1 MRGIRAYDVLQKS
14 LQPKSGESDRRL
26 QEHLATNTWGI
37 EADHRV
43 KITTRSLRSRRA
55 SEETEETI
63 AISVESGISVM
74 GEGEVNN
81 LHLRSVNGGE
91 QKEEDLSRRILE
103 ILDRLDR
110 LELETNKRS

>member
-1 MRGIRAYDVLQKS
+1 
-14 LQPKSGESDRRL
+14 
-26 QEHLATNTWGI
+26 
-37 EADHRV
+37 
-43 KITTRSLRSRRA
+43 
-55 SEETEETI
+55 
-63 AISVESGISVM
+63 M
-74 GEGEVNN
+74 GGGEVNN